1 MEQLST
7 AAAETLQ
14 QWLEDASIDEAT
26 KQELRDLQDQPK
38 ELEERFTETWSLV
51 QVDCAGS
58 LVREVTG

>member
-38 ELEERFTETWSLV
+38 ELEERFYRNLEFGTGDCAESLV
-51 QVDCAGS
+51 PEA
-58 LVREVTG
+58 TG